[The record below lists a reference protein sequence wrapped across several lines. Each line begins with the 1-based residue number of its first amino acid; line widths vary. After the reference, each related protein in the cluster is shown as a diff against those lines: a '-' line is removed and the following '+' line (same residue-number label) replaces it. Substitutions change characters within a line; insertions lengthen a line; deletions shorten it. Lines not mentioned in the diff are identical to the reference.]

1 MSVSNTLPVELIGV
15 VPFQKPCAGGR
26 HSPTA
31 IWRRAE
37 GLKRNYNMKKRLNRE
52 NRVSGCANQA
62 IWPEKFLGSV
72 CTGER
77 GGIRSR
83 PPQFGARDCSSLGEL
98 FKFSFRNYIFSH
110 CPKNVLEVFKIT
122 SEFDSKGSKRN

>member
-1 MSVSNTLPVELIGV
+1 MVYMSVSNTLPVELIGV

-83 PPQFGARDCSSLGEL
+83 PPQFGARDCSSLGEFFL
-98 FKFSFRNYIFSH
+98 IFFSQ
-110 CPKNVLEVFKIT
+110 L
-122 SEFDSKGSKRN
+122 